1 MADSKK
7 NRAKNTKDA
16 ASSSTV
22 SKNKNAKPTKEDLR
36 SKKLDA
42 IKQKLERQ
50 RQEEERLRKEAEE
63 EERRFQEEQRK
74 LEEQK
79 RIEAEKREHRKKKEK
94 ERRQRLKDEG
104 KLLTE
109 KEKENR
115 RRAVELAQARG
126 LDLQSMRNNAK
137 KTTYTKLKK
146 KPQAQQQQSRPSFST
161 EGEKSESPT
170 VEEKAKEE
178 VEEVNSDEEKG
189 WEDLA
194 AELEEI
200 EKQGMIDNV
209 TNNWEEETV
218 QEEEEEVIDD
228 TEVKGEISPSPS
240 TSGDAAAHEPSDK
253 SSSLKASEDQLT
265 EEDKRRLIEEAK
277 VRIAIQQQKLEAP
290 ATERVLRSGVICVM
304 GHVDTGKTKIL
315 DKLRNTNV
323 QSREAGGITQQ
334 IGATNVPRENII
346 HATSMCDYFK
356 PEDLKMP
363 GLLIIDTPGHES
375 FSNMR
380 IRGSSLCDFAILVVD
395 IMHGI
400 EEQTKESIEIL
411 LKRRTPFVVALN
423 KIDRLYQWENYPDIC
438 VKEALS
444 KQKDVTMKDF
454 KERFKAVVQDF
465 AMMNLNVELFYKNE
479 NPTEYISMVPTS
491 AHSGDGMGDLLAFMC
506 KEMQRRLY
514 KRLTFSEELK
524 ASVMEVKEIVGLG
537 TSLDVI
543 LVNGRIRE
551 GDTIVLAGQEG
562 PIVTTVR
569 GVLMPAP
576 MSELRVKGN
585 YTHLKEVVG
594 SCGVKIIARDLEKA
608 LAGFP
613 LYVATDLA
621 ERLYYSEEV
630 THGLKSALTSI
641 SVSPVGVYV
650 VASTLGSLES
660 LLTFLRKSN
669 IPYSGISIGTVH
681 KKDVMKASIMV
692 ERDNKYAVI
701 LAFDVRVDKDAEKMA
716 AEVGVTIFTANIIY
730 HLEAS
735 MNEYMQNILQENRKK
750 HADQAVFPVKL
761 RILPDMVFNKRAPI
775 VVGVHIE
782 AGLLREGTPICVPSK
797 NNIVLGRITSIE
809 NNHKAVSEARTGQ
822 EVCIRIDPIE
832 GEAPKAFRRHFDHTD
847 MLVSKIS
854 RESIDVVK
862 EFYRGDL
869 NKEDWK
875 LVMELKKMLAI
886 I

>member
-7 NRAKNTKDA
+7 NKAKNSKDA
-16 ASSSTV
+16 SST
-22 SKNKNAKPTKEDLR
+22 SAAAKTKNAKPTKEDLR

-74 LEEQK
+74 IEEQK
-79 RIEAEKREHRKKKEK
+79 RIEAEKRERRKQKEK
-94 ERRQRLKDEG
+94 ERRQRLKEEG
-104 KLLTE
+104 KLLTD

-115 RRAVELAQARG
+115 RKAMELAQARG
-126 LDLQSMRNNAK
+126 LNVQTMRNNAK
-137 KTTYTKLKK
+137 KTTYTKPKK
-146 KPQAQQQQSRPSFST
+146 RPQFQQQQVQSSSATDGDKP
-161 EGEKSESPT
+161 EPAA
-170 VEEKAKEE
+170 VEEQVDE
-178 VEEVNSDEEKG
+178 VPDDVNSAEEKG

-194 AELEEI
+194 AELELI
-200 EKQGMIDNV
+200 EKESGKDSEIVVFDEAV
-209 TNNWEEETV
+209 LSDK
-218 QEEEEEVIDD
+218 EEVIVDP
-228 TEVKGEISPSPS
+228 EVKQVPSISPT
-240 TSGDAAAHEPSDK
+240 TSRDTSAHEISDK
-253 SSSLKASEDQLT
+253 SFSLKVSEDQLT

-277 VRIAIQQQKLEAP
+277 TRLTNHQKNMETAV
-290 ATERVLRSGVICVM
+290 TERVLRSGVICVM

-323 QSREAGGITQQ
+323 QLREAGGITQQ
-334 IGATNVPRENII
+334 IGATNVPRDNIV
-346 HATSMCDYFK
+346 HATRMCDYFK

-423 KIDRLYQWENYPDIC
+423 KIDRLYQWESYPNLC
-438 VKEALS
+438 VQEALS

-454 KERFKAVVQDF
+454 NERFKAVVQDF
-465 AMMNLNVELFYKNE
+465 AMMNLNVELFYRNE
-479 NPTEYISMVPTS
+479 NSAEYISMVPTS

-585 YTHLKEVVG
+585 YAHLKEAVG

-608 LAGFP
+608 LAGLP

-660 LLTFLRKSN
+660 LLTFLRNTN

-716 AEVGVTIFTANIIY
+716 AEVGVKIFTANIIY

-735 MNEYMQNILQENRKK
+735 MNEYMENILQENRKK

-775 VVGVHIE
+775 VMGVNIE

-797 NNIVLGRITSIE
+797 NNIVLGRIASIE
-809 NNHKAVSEARTGQ
+809 SNHKTVSEARTGQ

-832 GEAPKAFRRHFDHTD
+832 GEAPKAYRRHFDHTD
-847 MLVSKIS
+847 TLISKIS
-854 RESIDVVK
+854 RESIDVIK
-862 EFYRGDL
+862 EFYRSDL